1 MTKPNNKISAREFCD
16 VLFANKNVTP
26 AEILMILR
34 KEYPHLEPTRQG
46 VNNYLSSLKA
56 SSLTDISHD
65 KTTGR
70 YTLRSIS
77 DAYFRYS
84 AYRQGEK
91 KPKQGKNPQAKP
103 RSVMDDHEIAICR
116 LVSMFDR
123 CISSVR
129 SCSVVA
135 N

>member
-1 MTKPNNKISAREFCD
+1 MAKLNQKISAREFCD
-16 VLFANKNVTP
+16 VLLANKNVTP

-65 KTTGR
+65 KATGR

-91 KPKQGKNPQAKP
+91 KPKQGKTPQAKP